1 MACPT
6 CLNASTT
13 VATERREKRQKG
25 NDIGMVDD
33 IVAVPGGQQVHA
45 MLVQL
50 EAAKMTKKTEQD
62 LVLKA
67 LAEKDPDTI
76 VTLSATVIELEAD
89 TRADVEESIK
99 FAIRMCQDQSSR
111 TYLHCTRVAEMVDCF
126 ENMLESIKVVAHDRR
141 RPSLRKHP
149 AREIASRRRGLGS
162 RALQGS
168 PYRHRRSNTR
178 RSSRDDRI
186 HDEGTNS
193 TMKPKMKSSTSKRWP
208 KPVGKT

>member
-1 MACPT
+1 M
-6 CLNASTT
+6 STSNWRRHEAT
-13 VATERREKRQKG
+13 DRQNRAQIRVAAAKTNEAPGIAEKENFQHGGSSSSTSQSADATGRRCQHGQEGKIRGHADRAARTSGISREEAQRQCQSVATERREKRRKG

-111 TYLHCTRVAEMVDCF
+111 NYLLCTCVAEMVDCF
-126 ENMLESIKVVAHDRR
+126 EICSKV
-141 RPSLRKHP
+141 
-149 AREIASRRRGLGS
+149 
-162 RALQGS
+162 
-168 PYRHRRSNTR
+168 
-178 RSSRDDRI
+178 
-186 HDEGTNS
+186 
-193 TMKPKMKSSTSKRWP
+193 
-208 KPVGKT
+208 

>member
-1 MACPT
+1 MPVQ
-6 CLNASTT
+6 LLQLSDW
-13 VATERREKRQKG
+13 EKRQKG

-111 TYLHCTRVAEMVDCF
+111 NYSLCTCVAEMVDCF
-126 ENMLESIKVVAHDRR
+126 EICSKV
-141 RPSLRKHP
+141 
-149 AREIASRRRGLGS
+149 
-162 RALQGS
+162 
-168 PYRHRRSNTR
+168 
-178 RSSRDDRI
+178 
-186 HDEGTNS
+186 
-193 TMKPKMKSSTSKRWP
+193 
-208 KPVGKT
+208 